1 MNEDVIRIGL
11 VCYYIFSEFSD
22 RELLA
27 SLASP
32 SHTRRTR
39 AEPELLAASRH
50 LGGRGH
56 PNRVSTVL
64 HDVTQDDRYVL
75 QR

>member
-27 SLASP
+27 SLASH

-50 LGGRGH
+50 
-56 PNRVSTVL
+56 RVSTVL